1 MIPFF
6 HFCAS
11 IASYLFD
18 FLSSISS
25 FPAGIPDFL
34 TPPPACSAPAFGFL
48 CPTWIFSPEKV
59 IFPLLLLFYW
69 ISAHLVPLALVTN
82 SKGNEGKSVEILC
95 CLKERYVV
103 K

>member
-6 HFCAS
+6 HFGAS

-18 FLSSISS
+18 FLSLP
-25 FPAGIPDFL
+25 FPAFL
-34 TPPPACSAPAFGFL
+34 PVYSAPASGFL
-48 CPTWIFSPEKV
+48 CPIWIFSPEKV